1 MSGKNDRK
9 NQKEK
14 DRDRAIQS
22 ADKRNLQFGIS
33 EDEADKPTLDNYK
46 SEESNVV
53 ARQRLTNELDP
64 DEKI

>member
-1 MSGKNDRK
+1 MSGEIDRK

-14 DRDRAIQS
+14 DRDKAGQS
-22 ADKRNLQFGIS
+22 ADKRYMQFGIS
-33 EDEADKPTLDNYK
+33 EDEGDKPTLDDYK

>member
-1 MSGKNDRK
+1 MSGKIDRK

-22 ADKRNLQFGIS
+22 ADKQNLQFGIS
-33 EDEADKPTLDNYK
+33 EDETDKPTLDNYK

-53 ARQRLTNELDP
+53 ARQKLTNELDP

>member
-1 MSGKNDRK
+1 MSGKIDRK

-22 ADKRNLQFGIS
+22 ANQQNLQFGIS

-53 ARQRLTNELDP
+53 ARQKLTNELDP